1 MQSCAL
7 SNQSFS
13 SFSLLPYANLER
25 KPQAAPVLS
34 KGKRN
39 FCKVNKSLST
49 SFSICSEGPHC
60 QTSSKT
66 HPVLFPG
73 SWTPNLIEHSPTI
86 RITFHHPPCP
96 IPFPCDLHFLWFA
109 PLAFYHG
116 AQRAVFEQTKKPWC
130 IPARG
135 DGLHFSTRNCTN
147 TVWVHLNTHH
157 IIWNSVWLAHRG
169 SPALAGSTES
179 CTSQAGAEEPPGTW
193 NRAAQQRG
201 EETSTTFIVL
211 PW

>member
-39 FCKVNKSLST
+39 ICKVNKSLST
-49 SFSICSEGPHC
+49 SFSICSEGPQC

-116 AQRAVFEQTKKPWC
+116 AQRAVFEQPKPDKKTLVHSSQRRW
-130 IPARG
+130 ITLQHKE
-135 DGLHFSTRNCTN
+135 LHNHGVSTFKYPSYY
-147 TVWVHLNTHH
+147 LK
-157 IIWNSVWLAHRG
+157 
-169 SPALAGSTES
+169 
-179 CTSQAGAEEPPGTW
+179 
-193 NRAAQQRG
+193 
-201 EETSTTFIVL
+201 
-211 PW
+211 